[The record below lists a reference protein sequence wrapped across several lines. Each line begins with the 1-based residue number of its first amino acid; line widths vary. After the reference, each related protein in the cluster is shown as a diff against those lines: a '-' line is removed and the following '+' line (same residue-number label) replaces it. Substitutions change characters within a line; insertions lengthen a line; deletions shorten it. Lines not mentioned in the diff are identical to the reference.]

1 MRGTNQSGTISR
13 NGTATTK
20 VFEALVEE
28 HGIGVVCDHT
38 IDYESAR
45 FSNAFMAAVSKGL
58 LPILGT
64 EEQGR
69 PSQPGR
75 HYHHMI
81 IDGEVW
87 VAYFPEEE

>member
-28 HGIGVVCDHT
+28 HGMGVVCDHT

-45 FSNAFMAAVSKGL
+45 FSNGFMPLFQRACYPSWAPKSKVAHL
-58 LPILGT
+58 N
-64 EEQGR
+64 
-69 PSQPGR
+69 PG
-75 HYHHMI
+75 
-81 IDGEVW
+81 
-87 VAYFPEEE
+87 ATTTT